1 MKQAELPTDKS
12 VSTFQTAPPQIRG
25 QLMLRNICIGL
36 VMRGRHKAKLKKGK
50 TGLSGGTS
58 IDWEAVEGRWYECLH
73 PTTSGNFICNLRG
86 ESGLDSA

>member
-1 MKQAELPTDKS
+1 
-12 VSTFQTAPPQIRG
+12 
-25 QLMLRNICIGL
+25 
-36 VMRGRHKAKLKKGK
+36 MRGRHKAKLKKGK